1 MTAEKSLRKNIAM
14 PDQVIICPNC
24 QKEIPLTEAISQQIR
39 ENLHKEFEAEF
50 VKKEKEFKEK
60 FEKEAKQK
68 AEEAIAI
75 ELEDLRDQITEKDEK
90 LQKTQKAELDLRKR
104 ERVLEES
111 KRTFELEMT
120 RKLDEE
126 REKIRNMTL
135 EKVMEE
141 HRLKD
146 LEKDKKIAEMLEQ
159 IDELKR
165 KAEQGSQ
172 QTQGE
177 VLEIEVEDILR
188 YKFPLDHIEPVS
200 KGIRGAD
207 VLQKVHDQQGVCC
220 GTIIWESKNA
230 KSWKESWLEKLKD
243 DQRAVRAEIAV
254 LMTTALPKDVTNFAY
269 INGAWVTDYTS
280 MVGLATA
287 LRINLIQIT
296 STKLATEG
304 KNSKMEVLYNYLSG
318 SEFRQKVEAIVE
330 AFASMKK
337 DLDQEK
343 RAMMRIW
350 SKREKQLDRVINNTA
365 AMYGDMEGII
375 GASLPQLKSLELKA
389 LPAGTNFG
397 KFKDESEE
405 DEIFEPK
412 IPDDKSIDEKIG
424 TQLIKEISGT
434 NNEETSKLIEDLD
447 DDELKIYN
455 CLKEDFSG
463 KAENGNI
470 AMKLRMG
477 STLVANRFNRLKS
490 KGLVTEI
497 REAEGGIKW
506 KIVH

>member
-1 MTAEKSLRKNIAM
+1 M
-14 PDQVIICPNC
+14 PEQVIICPNC
-24 QKEIPLTEAISQQIR
+24 QKKIPLTEAISHQIR
-39 ENLHKEFEAEF
+39 EKLHKEFEGEYK
-50 VKKEKEFKEK
+50 KKEQEIKEK
-60 FEKEAKQK
+60 LEKEVKQK
-68 AEEAIAI
+68 AEEAVAI
-75 ELEDLRDQITEKDEK
+75 ELKDLHDQIGEKDEK
-90 LQKTQKAELDLRKR
+90 LKKAQDAELELRKQKR
-104 ERVLEES
+104 ELEES

-126 REKIRNMTL
+126 REKIRDMTL
-135 EKVMEE
+135 EEVMEE

-146 LEKDKKIAEMLEQ
+146 LEKDKQIADMLKQ

-177 VLEIEVEDILR
+177 VLELELEDILR
-188 YKFPLDHIEPVS
+188 YKFPLDNIEPVS

-207 VLQKVHDQQGVCC
+207 VLQKVNDQQGVCC

-230 KSWKESWLEKLKD
+230 KSWKDTWIVKLKD
-243 DQRAVRAEIAV
+243 DQRAMKAEIAV
-254 LMTTALPKDVTNFAY
+254 LMTTALPKDVNNFAY
-269 INGAWVTDYTS
+269 INGAWVTNYAS
-280 MVGLATA
+280 IVGLATA
-287 LRINLIQIT
+287 LRINLIQIAT
-296 STKLATEG
+296 TKLATEG

-318 SEFRQKVEAIVE
+318 SEFRQRVEAIVE

-350 SKREKQLDRVINNTA
+350 AKRDKQIERVINNTA
-365 AMYGDMEGII
+365 AMYGDMQGII

-389 LPAGTNFG
+389 LPSGTDFSD
-397 KFKDESEE
+397 FKDDEK

-412 IPDDKSIDEKIG
+412 IPNEESIDERID
-424 TQLIKEISGT
+424 TQLIKEKASK
-434 NNEETSKLIEDLD
+434 NNEEISEIKGLD

-455 CLKEDFSG
+455 CLKQDFSG
-463 KAENGNI
+463 EAENGDI
-470 AMKLRMG
+470 AIKLGMG
-477 STLVANRFNRLKS
+477 SVLVANRFNRLKS

-497 REAEGGIKW
+497 REVEGGIKW
-506 KIVH
+506 KISDH